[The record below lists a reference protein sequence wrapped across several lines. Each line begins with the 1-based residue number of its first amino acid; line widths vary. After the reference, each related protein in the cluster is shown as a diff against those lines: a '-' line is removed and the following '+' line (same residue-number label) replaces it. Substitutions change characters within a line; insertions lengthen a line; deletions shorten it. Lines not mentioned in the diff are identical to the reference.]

1 MTYYHTIY
9 ILALRHEHGMCVTE
23 LSFGMAL
30 TIGAQSIYAKNYIR
44 QNKTRNLILRLI
56 DERMQS

>member
-1 MTYYHTIY
+1 MTYYYTIY
-9 ILALRHEHGMCVTE
+9 ILALRHVHGLCVTE
-23 LSFGMAL
+23 LSFGM
-30 TIGAQSIYAKNYIR
+30 TIAAQSIYAKNYIR